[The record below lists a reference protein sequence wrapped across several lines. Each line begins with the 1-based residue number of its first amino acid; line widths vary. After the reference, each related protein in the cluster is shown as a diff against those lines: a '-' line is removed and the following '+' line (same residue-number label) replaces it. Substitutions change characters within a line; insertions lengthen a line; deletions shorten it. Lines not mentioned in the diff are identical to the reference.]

1 VGGILM
7 ETLGFRI
14 GVVPNVNGKPSWDG
28 QEQII
33 IDNVSNKNSER
44 EYDYRVVYKVSNKDD
59 KKQVAENKEVST
71 S

>member
-1 VGGILM
+1 M

-14 GVVPNVNGKPSWDG
+14 GVIPSANGKPSWDG
-28 QEQII
+28 QDIII

-59 KKQVAENKEVST
+59 KKQIAENKEVST